1 MPAGEPL
8 LRGTAPCA
16 CRARSCAMAA
26 MARWGVGG
34 APARF
39 RFTQRG
45 APILGSSCSPD
56 FCRAFW
62 GTGGAKHEHDAAI
75 VRIDE
80 CVAEGI
86 LSAAGA
92 TEQCGGR
99 DLNSRAPA
107 AEAEPKRGR
116 GRQVGSENTSLTGLD
131 DLQDKTLCQMCKDL
145 GLAWIDRAQA
155 IAAIHLRSSKVAKN
169 KPRRPEGGYTGA
181 DLRGQDFGFERQSCR
196 ADRTYPWKRRGE
208 HLPAPAP
215 KEQMQGVRGVRNL
228 SAPAPK
234 EQMQGVRGGEPLP
247 APAHQEP
254 MQGVRGGEH
263 LPAPA
268 PKEPMQGVRGHE
280 HLPAPAPKE
289 QMQGVRG
296 GEHLPAPA
304 HQEHMQGVRGGEHL
318 PAPAPKE
325 QMQGVP

>member
-1 MPAGEPL
+1 VPAGEPL

-215 KEQMQGVRGVRNL
+215 KEQMQGVRG
-228 SAPAPK
+228 
-234 EQMQGVRGGEPLP
+234 
-247 APAHQEP
+247 
-254 MQGVRGGEH
+254 GEH
-263 LPAPA
+263 LPAPSA
-268 PKEPMQGVRGHE
+268 SGAHARSAGGRASASTSAKGADARSVRGRACVSTSAGGALARSAGGRASASTSASGAHARQVHAGVRAFVRAHPQE
-280 HLPAPAPKE
+280 LSPAPVLGKNS
-289 QMQGVRG
+289 GV
-296 GEHLPAPA
+296 A
-304 HQEHMQGVRGGEHL
+304 H
-318 PAPAPKE
+318 
-325 QMQGVP
+325 